1 LLNPPVIL
9 IRGKMSSISIETYNE
24 NKLTVQEYVRYI
36 KIKEKIQEFLDR
48 ENVKDMLRESEGSI
62 NSLTID
68 LIVKFSINK

>member
-1 LLNPPVIL
+1 MPNLQVIL
-9 IRGKMSSISIETYNE
+9 IRGKMSSISIETDNE

-48 ENVKDMLRESEGSI
+48 ENVKDILCESEGSI
-62 NSLTID
+62 NGLTID

>member
-1 LLNPPVIL
+1 
-9 IRGKMSSISIETYNE
+9 MSSISIETYNE

-62 NSLTID
+62 NGLTID

>member
-1 LLNPPVIL
+1 
-9 IRGKMSSISIETYNE
+9 MSSISIETDNE

-48 ENVKDMLRESEGSI
+48 ENVKDMLCESEGSI
-62 NSLTID
+62 NGLTID

>member
-1 LLNPPVIL
+1 
-9 IRGKMSSISIETYNE
+9 MSSISIETYNE

-48 ENVKDMLRESEGSI
+48 ENVKDMLCESEGSI
-62 NSLTID
+62 NGLTID